1 MELEEG
7 LKALLVDTAKVLKGT
22 ARRVFMAKTV
32 QTLGKGGQRQAER
45 ELGWSRHTVRKG
57 EHERRTGI
65 ACIDA
70 FSSRGVRPIESRLP
84 NLRSDIKAIVEPHV
98 QTDPTFQTTRLYR
111 RITAAEVRRQLVE
124 EKGYSEQEAPCDDTI
139 RVRLNDMGY
148 RPMKVRKSK
157 PKTRSPRPT
166 PSSTS

>member
-65 ACIDA
+65 ACLDA
-70 FSSRGVRPIESRLP
+70 FSARGAHPIESRLP
-84 NLRSDIKAIVEPHV
+84 NLRSDIQAIVEPHLH
-98 QTDPTFQTTRLYR
+98 TDPTFQTRRLYG
-111 RITAAEVRRQLVE
+111 RITAGEVRRQLME
-124 EKGYSEQEAPCDDTI
+124 EKGYSEHEVPCEDTI
-139 RVRLNDMGY
+139 RVRLNAMGY

-157 PKTRSPRPT
+157 PKKRSPRLT
-166 PSSTS
+166 LSSST